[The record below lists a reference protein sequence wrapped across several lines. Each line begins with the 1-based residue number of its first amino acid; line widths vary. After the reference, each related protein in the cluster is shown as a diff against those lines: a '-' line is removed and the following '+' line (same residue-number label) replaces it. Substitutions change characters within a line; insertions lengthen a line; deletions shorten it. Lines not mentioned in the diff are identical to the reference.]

1 MGTKKGDY
9 GLKKKISLTQYET
22 KEERQG
28 LELGD
33 HQWSKIKNKSTP
45 FITIYSNV

>member
-1 MGTKKGDY
+1 
-9 GLKKKISLTQYET
+9 
-22 KEERQG
+22 

-45 FITIYSNV
+45 FITIYSNVWLIMEMCHVLVNWSWMC